1 MWKKFQRKRKMK
13 NNTLIFVSLAV
24 CFITLGLIYFE
35 RKGYF
40 DHREEVIKT
49 DTVFS
54 TKTDTLWND
63 TTIVEK
69 EIVPKYIIKKKV
81 DTVYTK
87 EGDTLNLITEA
98 KRFDKRLISN
108 KDTADLQIYTTGIET
123 SLDSLKM
130 RLKTHTDVITNTVE
144 VTKYIQKKKT
154 FWDRWHVGLQGGYGY
169 TFKTKDLQPYVG
181 VGISFDL

>member
-1 MWKKFQRKRKMK
+1 M
-13 NNTLIFVSLAV
+13 NSNTLIFISIAI
-24 CFITLGLIYFE
+24 CFIILGFFYLD
-35 RKGYF
+35 RSGYF
-40 DHREEVIKT
+40 DPMKEVIKT
-49 DTVFS
+49 DTVFT
-54 TKTDTLWND
+54 TKTDTFWKD

-69 EIVPKYIIKKKV
+69 KIVPKYIIKKNV

-108 KDTADLQIYTTGIET
+108 KDTADLQIYTSGINT

-130 RLKTHTDVITNTVE
+130 RFKTHTDVITNTVE

-154 FWDRWHVGLQGGYGY
+154 FWNRFHIGVQAGYGY
-169 TFKTKDLQPYVG
+169 GFNYNGLEPYVG
-181 VGISFDL
+181 IGASFDL

>member
-1 MWKKFQRKRKMK
+1 MK
-13 NNTLIFVSLAV
+13 SNTLIFVSLAV

-40 DHREEVIKT
+40 DPREEVIKT
-49 DTVFS
+49 DTVFT
-54 TKTDTLWND
+54 TKTDTLWKD

-69 EIVPKYIIKKKV
+69 EIVPKYIVKKKV

-154 FWDRWHVGLQGGYGY
+154 FWNRWHVGLQGGYGY

>member
-1 MWKKFQRKRKMK
+1 M
-13 NNTLIFVSLAV
+13 NSNTLIFTSIAI
-24 CFITLGLIYFE
+24 CFIILGFFYLD
-35 RKGYF
+35 RSGYF
-40 DHREEVIKT
+40 DPMKEVIKT
-49 DTVFS
+49 DTVFT
-54 TKTDTLWND
+54 TKTDTLWKD

-69 EIVPKYIIKKKV
+69 EIVPKYIVKKKV

-87 EGDTLNLITEA
+87 EGDTFNLITEA

-108 KDTADLQIYTTGIET
+108 KDTADLQIYTSGIET

-154 FWDRWHVGLQGGYGY
+154 FWNRFHIGVQAGYGY
-169 TFKTKDLQPYVG
+169 GFNYKGLEPYVG
-181 VGISFDL
+181 IGASFDL

>member
-1 MWKKFQRKRKMK
+1 MK
-13 NNTLIFVSLAV
+13 SNTLIFISIAI
-24 CFITLGLIYFE
+24 CFIILGFFYLD
-35 RKGYF
+35 RSGYF
-40 DHREEVIKT
+40 DQMKEVIKT
-49 DTVFS
+49 DTVFT
-54 TKTDTLWND
+54 TKTDTLWKD

-69 EIVPKYIIKKKV
+69 EIVPKYIIKKNV

-87 EGDTLNLITEA
+87 KGDTLNLITEA

-108 KDTADLQIYTTGIET
+108 KDTADVQIYTSGINT

-154 FWDRWHVGLQGGYGY
+154 FWNRFHIGVQAGYGY
-169 TFKTKDLQPYVG
+169 GFNYKGLEPYVG
-181 VGISFDL
+181 IGASFDL

>member
-1 MWKKFQRKRKMK
+1 MK
-13 NNTLIFVSLAV
+13 NNTLIFISL
-24 CFITLGLIYFE
+24 FITLAILSIFYVNDNYNIKDWFNNTQ
-35 RKGYF
+35 
-40 DHREEVIKT
+40 KT

-54 TKTDTLWND
+54 TKTDTLWKD
-63 TTIVEK
+63 TTIIEK
-69 EIVPKYIIKKKV
+69 EFVPKTIVKIKT
-81 DTVYTK
+81 DTLFK
-87 EGDTLNLITEA
+87 ENGDTIQLITES
-98 KRFDKRLISN
+98 KRFDKTILSG
-108 KDTADLQIYTTGIET
+108 KDTADVQVYTSGINT

-144 VTKYIQKKKT
+144 VTKYIKKKKT